1 MKLQDIKGLGPKKK
15 EYLNNLH
22 ITSVKDLI
30 YHYPFR
36 YEDRRDPKTI
46 EEAYGKE
53 DALLHL
59 SLLSSPST
67 RYLGGNKNITTIRA
81 TDGKYKIELV
91 WFNQPYI
98 LNNFKNVE
106 KVYVFGKVENYKGQ
120 LKITNPIISKTLGN
134 ELGKIVPVYNVT
146 KGLTQN
152 DLRNFIGQSLQ
163 KMKFKENLPK
173 DILDSNNL
181 IDYREAIINIHFPNS
196 MSLLQKA
203 IERLKFQE
211 LFLHQ
216 LYLDMNFSQINK
228 EGISFKIVPEVD
240 EFINKL
246 PFELTSAQERVVGE
260 ILEDMKSPF
269 IMNRLLQ
276 GDVGSGKTI
285 VAAIAILNAYYNG
298 YQSVLMAPTE
308 ILATQHY
315 EDLRDMFLG
324 YGIRVGILK
333 GSLSKGKKE
342 KIVEDIKNGNIDV
355 VVSTHA
361 VLEDN
366 VTFENIGLV
375 ITDEQ
380 HRFGVKQ
387 RAILTGKGNVDTLVM
402 SATPIPR
409 TLALAKYGSLDIS
422 IIDEL
427 PKGRKNIET
436 YAVGMN
442 YEKRIMNFLIKHVN
456 EGRQCYI
463 VCPLIEESENLNL
476 TSVEELYE
484 RLNETYFR
492 NIKTGLIHGALNPKH
507 KDEIMESFIKNET
520 KILFSTTVIE
530 VGVNVPNA
538 NTMVIYNADRFGL
551 SQLHQLRGRVGR
563 GNYQSYCILLNDSK
577 SQIARQRMRIME
589 STNDGFII
597 AKKDLE
603 LRGSGDVI
611 GFRQSGEEQFKLVNL
626 FEDIEMLNKVQSI
639 TRDILDNNKLESVE
653 HRSLKDELNSYSK
666 DIESQIIFN
675 WGKLWELF
683 QERKK
688 AWDYL
693 VQGIHIQGPLKT
705 E

>member
-1 MKLQDIKGLGPKKK
+1 MKLQDIKGLGPKKR

-30 YHYPFR
+30 FHYPFR

-59 SLLSSPST
+59 NLLNSPST

-91 WFNQPYI
+91 WFNQSYI

-152 DLRNFIGQSLQ
+152 DLRNFIAQSLQ

-181 IDYREAIINIHFPNS
+181 MGYREAIINIHFPNS

-211 LFLHQ
+211 LFLYQ

-228 EGISFKIVPEVD
+228 EGISFKIAPEVD
-240 EFINKL
+240 EFIKKL

-260 ILEDMKSPF
+260 ILEDMKSSF

-333 GSLSKGKKE
+333 GSLSKVKKE
-342 KIVEDIKNGNIDV
+342 KIIEDIKNGNIDV

-463 VCPLIEESENLNL
+463 VCPLIEESESLNL

-492 NIKTGLIHGALNPKH
+492 NIKTGLIHGALNPKT

-563 GNYQSYCILLNDSK
+563 GSYQSYCILLNDSK
-577 SQIARQRMRIME
+577 SQIARERMRIME

-626 FEDIEMLNKVQSI
+626 FEDIDMLKKVQSI
-639 TRDILDNNKLESVE
+639 TRDVLDNNKLDSVDYK
-653 HRSLKDELNSYSK
+653 SLKEELNSYSK
-666 DIESQIIFN
+666 EIESQIIFN
-675 WGKLWELF
+675 WGKLWGLF
-683 QERKK
+683 QERKR

-693 VQGIHIQGPLKT
+693 VQGIQIQGQQKIG
-705 E
+705 

>member
-1 MKLQDIKGLGPKKK
+1 MG
-15 EYLNNLH
+15 
-22 ITSVKDLI
+22 
-30 YHYPFR
+30 R
-36 YEDRRDPKTI
+36 
-46 EEAYGKE
+46 
-53 DALLHL
+53 
-59 SLLSSPST
+59 
-67 RYLGGNKNITTIRA
+67 NKNITTVKA
-81 TDGKYKIELV
+81 TDGKYKIDLT

-98 LNNFKNVE
+98 VNKLKSGE
-106 KVYVFGKVENYKGQ
+106 KFYVFGKVENYKGQ
-120 LKITNPIISKTLGN
+120 LKMTSPIISKILGN
-134 ELGKIVPVYNVT
+134 ELGKIVPVYSLT

-152 DLRNFIGQSLQ
+152 DFRNFISQAL
-163 KMKFKENLPK
+163 KKIKIEENLPK
-173 DILDSNNL
+173 DILNSNSL
-181 IDYREAIINIHFPNS
+181 MDYREAIINIHFPNS
-196 MSLLQKA
+196 MSLLQKS

-211 LFLHQ
+211 IFFYQ
-216 LYLDMNFSQINK
+216 LYLDINFSQINK
-228 EGISFKIVPEVD
+228 EGISFKIAPEVD
-240 EFINKL
+240 EFIKKL
-246 PFELTSAQERVVGE
+246 PFELTNAQKKVVGE

-315 EDLRDMFLG
+315 DDLKNMFLG

-333 GSLSKGKKE
+333 GSLTKKRKE
-342 KIVEDIKNGNIDV
+342 EMVEDIKKGFVDV
-355 VVSTHA
+355 IVSTHA

-427 PKGRKNIET
+427 PKGRKNIGT

-442 YEKRIMNFLIKHVN
+442 YEKRIMNFLLKHVN

-484 RLNETYFR
+484 RLTETYFK
-492 NIKTGLIHGALNPKH
+492 NIKTGLIHGALNPKI
-507 KDEIMESFIKNET
+507 KDEIMESFINNEI

-563 GNYQSYCILLNDSK
+563 GKFQSYCILLNDSK

-626 FEDIEMLNKVQSI
+626 FEDIDMLKRVQSI
-639 TRDILDNNKLESVE
+639 TKDILDNNRLESAE
-653 HRSLKDELNSYSK
+653 YKALKDELDKYSK
-666 DIESQIIFN
+666 DIEEQIIFN
-675 WGKLWELF
+675 
-683 QERKK
+683 
-688 AWDYL
+688 
-693 VQGIHIQGPLKT
+693 
-705 E
+705 

>member
-1 MKLQDIKGLGPKKK
+1 MNLQDIKGLGPKKR

-30 YHYPFR
+30 FHYPFR

-59 SLLSSPST
+59 NLLNSPST
-67 RYLGGNKNITTIRA
+67 RYLGGKKNITTIRA

-106 KVYVFGKVENYKGQ
+106 KVYVFGKVENYKGE

-152 DLRNFIGQSLQ
+152 DLRNFIAQSLQ

-173 DILDSNNL
+173 DILGSNNL
-181 IDYREAIINIHFPNS
+181 MGYREAIINIHFPNS
-196 MSLLQKA
+196 MSLLHKA

-211 LFLHQ
+211 LFLYQ

-228 EGISFKIVPEVD
+228 EGISFKIAPEVD
-240 EFINKL
+240 EFIKKM

-285 VAAIAILNAYYNG
+285 VAAIAILNAYYNE

-342 KIVEDIKNGNIDV
+342 KIIEDIKNGSIDV

-463 VCPLIEESENLNL
+463 VCPLIEESESLNL

-484 RLNETYFR
+484 RLNETYFK
-492 NIKTGLIHGALNPKH
+492 NIKTGLIHGALNPKE
-507 KDEIMESFIKNET
+507 KDEIMESFIKNEI

-563 GNYQSYCILLNDSK
+563 GSYQSYCILLNDSK
-577 SQIARQRMRIME
+577 SQIARERMRIME

-626 FEDIEMLNKVQSI
+626 FEDIEMLKRVQSI
-639 TRDILDNNKLESVE
+639 TRDILDNNKLDSVNYK
-653 HRSLKDELNSYSK
+653 SLKEELKSYSK
-666 DIESQIIFN
+666 DIEAQIIFN
-675 WGKLWELF
+675 
-683 QERKK
+683 
-688 AWDYL
+688 
-693 VQGIHIQGPLKT
+693 
-705 E
+705 

>member
-1 MKLQDIKGLGPKKK
+1 MNLQEIKGLGPKKR
-15 EYLNNLH
+15 EYLNNLK
-22 ITSVKDLI
+22 IENIDDLI

-36 YEDRRDPKTI
+36 YEDRRDVKTI

-59 SLLSSPST
+59 SLLNNPST
-67 RYLGGNKNITTIRA
+67 RYLGWNKNITTVKA
-81 TDGKYKIELV
+81 TDGKYKIDLT

-98 LNNFKNVE
+98 VNKLKSGE
-106 KVYVFGKVENYKGQ
+106 KFYVFGKVESYKGQ
-120 LKITNPIISKTLGN
+120 LKMTSPIISKTLGN
-134 ELGKIVPVYNVT
+134 ELGKIVPVYSLT

-152 DLRNFIGQSLQ
+152 DFRNFISQAL
-163 KMKFKENLPK
+163 KKLKFEESLPK
-173 DILDSNNL
+173 DILNSNNL
-181 IDYREAIINIHFPNS
+181 MDYREAIINIHFPNS
-196 MSLLQKA
+196 MSLLQKS

-211 LFLHQ
+211 IFFYQ
-216 LYLDMNFSQINK
+216 LYLDINFSQINK
-228 EGISFKIVPEVD
+228 EGISFKIAPEVD
-240 EFINKL
+240 NFIKKL
-246 PFELTSAQERVVGE
+246 PFELTNAQKKVVGE

-315 EDLRDMFLG
+315 DDLKNMFLG

-333 GSLSKGKKE
+333 GSLTKKRKE
-342 KIVEDIKNGNIDV
+342 EMVEDIKKGFVDV
-355 VVSTHA
+355 IVSTHA

-442 YEKRIMNFLIKHVN
+442 YEKRVMNFLLKHVN

-484 RLNETYFR
+484 RLSETYFK
-492 NIKTGLIHGALNPKH
+492 NIKTGLIHGALNPKI
-507 KDEIMESFIKNET
+507 KDEIMESFINNEI

-563 GNYQSYCILLNDSK
+563 GKFQSYCILLNDSK

-626 FEDIEMLNKVQSI
+626 FEDIDILKRVQSI
-639 TRDILDNNKLESVE
+639 TKDILDNNRLKSIEYKA
-653 HRSLKDELNSYSK
+653 LKDELDKYSK
-666 DIESQIIFN
+666 DIEEQIIFN
-675 WGKLWELF
+675 
-683 QERKK
+683 
-688 AWDYL
+688 
-693 VQGIHIQGPLKT
+693 
-705 E
+705 

>member
-1 MKLQDIKGLGPKKK
+1 MNLQDIKGLGPKKR

-30 YHYPFR
+30 FHYPFR

-59 SLLSSPST
+59 NLLNSPST
-67 RYLGGNKNITTIRA
+67 RYLGGKKNITTIRA

-106 KVYVFGKVENYKGQ
+106 KVYVFGKVENYKGE

-152 DLRNFIGQSLQ
+152 DLRNFITQSLQ

-181 IDYREAIINIHFPNS
+181 MGYREAIINIHFPNS
-196 MSLLQKA
+196 MSLLHKA

-211 LFLHQ
+211 LFLYQ

-228 EGISFKIVPEVD
+228 EGISFKIAPEVD
-240 EFINKL
+240 EFIKKM

-260 ILEDMKSPF
+260 ILGDMKSPF

-285 VAAIAILNAYYNG
+285 VAAIAILNAYYNE

-342 KIVEDIKNGNIDV
+342 KIIEDIKNGNIDV

-361 VLEDN
+361 ILEDN

-463 VCPLIEESENLNL
+463 VCPLIEESESLNL

-484 RLNETYFR
+484 RLNETYFK
-492 NIKTGLIHGALNPKH
+492 NIKTGLIHGALNPKE
-507 KDEIMESFIKNET
+507 KDEIMESFIKNEI

-563 GNYQSYCILLNDSK
+563 GSYQSYCILLNDSK
-577 SQIARQRMRIME
+577 SQIARERMRIME
-589 STNDGFII
+589 STNNGFII

-626 FEDIEMLNKVQSI
+626 FEDIEMLKRVQSI
-639 TRDILDNNKLESVE
+639 TRDILDNNKLEYAE
-653 HRSLKDELNSYSK
+653 YKSLKEELKSYSK
-666 DIESQIIFN
+666 DIEAQIIFN

-683 QERKK
+683 QERKR
-688 AWDYL
+688 AWDYMA
-693 VQGIHIQGPLKT
+693 QRIHIQGQRRI